1 MSVSVEHA
9 QLLIN
14 SPTTV
19 SSAVAGVT
27 KADLQPSGS
36 AIALT
41 SLMALTPAQFDVDG
55 QVVALQWQQAGWV
68 ISVDAGLI
76 TIAPQPLD
84 GRRGIPVL
92 TAAPTILGSDIQF
105 QLSSGAWQVAV
116 DRGLPTILGQDVV
129 LEKNQFFVRGEPI
142 LTPSTIVLSE
152 NAVVVSAAPT
162 IAGSDITL
170 TWGQASVGVEFT
182 ALSIQG
188 QDIGLNKSWSLAVDT
203 TALDIDGQDVAF
215 DWVVPAT
222 VVVEPARFSAVGSNF
237 VLGLDIDVATTAISP
252 AGQVL
257 TRGDG
262 TIVETAFLTLAPQNI
277 DFIYDYPFGYAFDA
291 AEPYFIGKDIV
302 LFVGTG
308 APTKF
313 RSNIESDKI
322 QIAFSKPQTFNKS
335 VSERIRG

>member
-9 QLLIN
+9 QLLLAT
-14 SPTTV
+14 PTTT
-19 SSAVAGVT
+19 SEAVAGVT

-76 TIAPQPLD
+76 TIAPQLID
-84 GRRGIPVL
+84 GRRAIPVL
-92 TAAPTILGSDIQF
+92 TGVPTILGSDIQF

-129 LEKNQFFVRGEPI
+129 LEENHFFVRGEPI

-170 TWGQASVGVEFT
+170 TWGQASAGVLAAAFDVD
-182 ALSIQG
+182 G
-188 QDIGLNKSWSLAVDT
+188 QEIGLNKSWSLAVDS
-203 TALDIDGQDVAF
+203 TAFDIDGQDVAF

-222 VVVEPARFSAVGSNF
+222 LVVEPARFSAVGSGF
-237 VLGLDIDVATTAISP
+237 VLARNIPITSTAISP
-252 AGQVL
+252 IGQVL

-262 TIVETAFLTLAPQNI
+262 TIVGTSFLTLAPQNI

-291 AEPYFIGKDIV
+291 AQPYFIGKDVV
-302 LFVGTG
+302 LYVGTG